1 MKIYL
6 VIDGDYGVVG
16 IFNSPEIA
24 EEWIDK
30 SSFRYSPN
38 LEEHDL
44 HSYGTG
50 YPKPYRWDKE
60 YAKN

>member
-16 IFNSPEIA
+16 IFDSPEIA
-24 EEWIDK
+24 EEWMDK

-44 HSYGTG
+44 HTYGAG
-50 YPKPYRWDKE
+50 YPKPYKWNKVNE
-60 YAKN
+60 NY